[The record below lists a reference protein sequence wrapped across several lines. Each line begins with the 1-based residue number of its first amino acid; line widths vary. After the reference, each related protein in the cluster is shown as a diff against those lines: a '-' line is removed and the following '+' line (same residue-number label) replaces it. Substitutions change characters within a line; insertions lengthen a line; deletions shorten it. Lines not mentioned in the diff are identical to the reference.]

1 MTGKM
6 TATITSM
13 AIQEMKTTEMPT
25 ITQVMKTA
33 ETITAIQAVK
43 TTETITLPSPIT
55 VYHPKADTY
64 RK

>member
-1 MTGKM
+1 
-6 TATITSM
+6 M

>member
-13 AIQEMKTTEMPT
+13 AIQEMKITEMPT
-25 ITQVMKTA
+25 ITQVM
-33 ETITAIQAVK
+33 K